1 MCVDQ
6 AHSTLHQGCSMERD
20 ARMAPWRSLLLA
32 AHAFGGTWLCSIY
45 VMRHGGCTL
54 KQANR
59 AGWKGRKERLK
70 NVLSHTPLP
79 TCHSSNFGQMKIWP
93 IGVFPVVRD
102 AWLLCCDVVIP
113 SFWSS
118 SRTPNLP
125 ARAQMEPQCHH
136 PKSS

>member
-1 MCVDQ
+1 MLLLPLLSHDCNHHTCCSLIARDRCLRPKQVTRTSIAIASCRVREKNRSVTCVWTRHTPLCIR
-6 AHSTLHQGCSMERD
+6 AV
-20 ARMAPWRSLLLA
+20 PWKQCRGRCPLLLA

-79 TCHSSNFGQMKIWP
+79 TCHSSNFGQMKI
-93 IGVFPVVRD
+93 
-102 AWLLCCDVVIP
+102 
-113 SFWSS
+113 
-118 SRTPNLP
+118 
-125 ARAQMEPQCHH
+125 
-136 PKSS
+136 